1 MRVQILSALR
11 QGAPSRLKVG
21 DTAGSKACATGGH
34 QSRLPPIYPPTLAS
48 SSLVAALTILN
59 CSACS
64 EEWAPTACRETQ
76 RRLSVCRTADFQ
88 SAPAWSLMR
97 VQILSALRQ
106 GAPSRLKVGDTAG
119 SKACATGGHQSRLP
133 PIYPTTLA
141 SSSLVAAL
149 TILNCSACSE
159 EWAPTA
165 CRETQRRLSGCRT
178 ADFQSA
184 PAWSLMR
191 VQILS
196 ALRQGTPSR
205 LKVGGTAGSKACAT
219 DGHQSRLPP
228 IYPPTPAGSSLVAT
242 LTILNCLACSA
253 EWARTVSSRN
263 VAQTFRLPYRRLS
276 VCSGMEP
283 DARANSQRPPAGHAQ
298 PTESRRYS
306 RRERLRY
313 GLATNRV
320 SHRLPSHAGRF
331 FVGRNIDD
339 LKLLGVQR
347 GVGADRLSAER
358 SADFQS

>member
-1 MRVQILSALR
+1 
-11 QGAPSRLKVG
+11 
-21 DTAGSKACATGGH
+21 
-34 QSRLPPIYPPTLAS
+34 
-48 SSLVAALTILN
+48 
-59 CSACS
+59 
-64 EEWAPTACRETQ
+64 
-76 RRLSVCRTADFQ
+76 
-88 SAPAWSLMR
+88 
-97 VQILSALRQ
+97 
-106 GAPSRLKVGDTAG
+106 
-119 SKACATGGHQSRLP
+119 
-133 PIYPTTLA
+133 
-141 SSSLVAAL
+141 
-149 TILNCSACSE
+149 
-159 EWAPTA
+159 
-165 CRETQRRLSGCRT
+165 T

-306 RRERLRY
+306 RLESLRY
-313 GLATNRV
+313 GRPPVASPTD
-320 SHRLPSHAGRF
+320 LPSHAGQF
-331 FVGRNIDD
+331 FVGRSIDD

-347 GVGADRLSAER
+347 GVGADRLPRNAAQTFSLPYRRLSVCSGMEPDARANSQRPPAARAQPTESRRYSRLESLRYGRPPISRRYGLPTDAGQFFIRCHVDDLELFGMKRRVRSEQQPAKIALLHFLDMLFVFGAETLQDAGMNGDAQLKVGLVAR
-358 SADFQS
+358 TFLQDFTQLALDLDTHGQRALDLASPLAIGAIVVHRRVDALGMPLAGHLH